1 MSAFNSLP
9 LSFGKQR
16 NHQPKTNPSS
26 SSDLSTVSTKQHT
39 KKAISI
45 LPQPSTKSNSY
56 SPAISRTLKSHQE
69 EQKPMVFTQV
79 RHFEEVEEEEE
90 EMDDGI
96 VTTSTLIDGKT
107 NSDETSCEQHSSQ
120 MDSSQTNNSSST
132 TTTTLKEFI
141 PCCSRS
147 VKMRGHK
154 KAVTAIAIDP
164 SGSRLISGSSD
175 YALKFWDFQGMD
187 ESLQPFKSID
197 EVTRDGSYAIKHLE
211 FSNSGDKF
219 ILSDNS
225 LQAIL
230 YNRDGQKLGRFKKGD
245 TYIVDMSKTT
255 GHTASWTGVK
265 WHPDPSNRYVLSSSM
280 DCTLRVCDMEYFN
293 SKGQKSVYKARN
305 SKGIK
310 TPCTS
315 CCYNNAGNLIV
326 AGCSDGS
333 IQIWKDNSSL
343 SQGKCDL
350 YYSPPNISLKKEGRG
365 EGYSSSS
372 NFSSL
377 TCVSFLNDDRTLM
390 ARDETSLRIFDIRAM
405 NQPVSICSNLPN
417 YFENSNCVESPLGN
431 YIACVTSCTSEK
443 DHGHLMIY
451 DYKSDEIVKRLDLG
465 EGVSGIQ
472 LRWHPIINQIFVAA
486 SDHCITGYYDTG
498 DGDSRSGHGHGDTG
512 GGGGSS
518 DSIGDTGDGDS
529 RSGGHGHGGDDENP
543 SMIHSIRGLVTS
555 MSRGIKKK
563 NIDQAIMLQ
572 PQIIAPFASGNRNR
586 PLRKGSKK
594 QIQQQQQQDAKYHK
608 PTNQPPQ
615 GPGFGGRINDSFTHF
630 LMKGMGVIH
639 QQSEHE
645 NAREA
650 ILRHAEQAE
659 KNPLFIA
666 PAYQLTQPKPI
677 FAQDDENE
685 CTSDSATTNNNTGH
699 ENDDHFENIY
709 DRFRG
714 SAAAASSSHPHE
726 PSQKKRKTR
735 D

>member
-1 MSAFNSLP
+1 MSSFNGLP
-9 LSFGKQR
+9 LAFGKQR
-16 NHQPKTNPSS
+16 NTASKTNASS
-26 SSDLSTVSTKQHT
+26 SSDSSSTLPSSKQQYT

-45 LPQPSTKSNSY
+45 LPQASTKSNAY
-56 SPAISRTLKSHQE
+56 SPAISKTLKSHQE

-79 RHFEEVEEEEE
+79 RHFEEVEEDDED
-90 EMDDGI
+90 EMNEKI
-96 VTTSTLIDGKT
+96 NSIDE
-107 NSDETSCEQHSSQ
+107 SDEHQ
-120 MDSSQTNNSSST
+120 SSST
-132 TTTTLKEFI
+132 STVDATSQHTSTFKEFI
-141 PCCSRS
+141 PCCSHS
-147 VKMRGHK
+147 VKMKGHK
-154 KAVTAIAIDP
+154 KAVTALAIDP

-265 WHPDPSNRYVLSSSM
+265 WHPDASNRFVLSSSM
-280 DCTLRVCDMEYFN
+280 DCTLRVWDMEYFN
-293 SKGQKSVYKARN
+293 SKGHKSVYKTRN

-315 CCYNNAGNLIV
+315 CCYNNAGNLMV

-333 IQIWKDNSSL
+333 IQIWKDNSNGNKSDIYYAP
-343 SQGKCDL
+343 SQKQ
-350 YYSPPNISLKKEGRG
+350 NA
-365 EGYSSSS
+365 SSCI
-372 NFSSL
+372 
-377 TCVSFLNDDRTLM
+377 TCVSFLTNDQTLM
-390 ARDETSLRIFDIRAM
+390 ARDETSLQIFDLRAM
-405 NQPVSICSNLPN
+405 NSPLAVCSNLPN

-431 YIACVTSCTSEK
+431 YIACVTSSIHEK

-451 DYKSDEIVKRLDLG
+451 DYKSNEMVHELDLG

-486 SDHCITGYYDTG
+486 SDHCITGYYDDVG
-498 DGDSRSGHGHGDTG
+498 FDL
-512 GGGGSS
+512 SS
-518 DSIGDTGDGDS
+518 STTCSMNDSISSSSSSTY
-529 RSGGHGHGGDDENP
+529 H
-543 SMIHSIRGLVTS
+543 HSIRGLVTS

-563 NIDQAIMLQ
+563 NIDQAQMLQ
-572 PQIIAPFASGNRNR
+572 PQIIAPFASGNRK

-594 QIQQQQQQDAKYHK
+594 QIQQQEQQDAKYHK

-630 LMKGMGVIH
+630 LMKGMGVVH
-639 QQSEHE
+639 QNSEHE

-650 ILRHAEQAE
+650 ILKHAEQAE

-666 PAYQLTQPKPI
+666 PAYQHTQPKPI
-677 FAQDDENE
+677 FAYEEEEEDNEDGDHHSMEHFTENV
-685 CTSDSATTNNNTGH
+685 H
-699 ENDDHFENIY
+699 
-709 DRFRG
+709 DRFRSG
-714 SAAAASSSHPHE
+714 ISRHDGDLE
-726 PSQKKRKTR
+726 PSQKKRKA